1 MVQAHFKFENEIS
14 NGSSEAFILNLPK
27 LMSSANRREYHN
39 VDKSGNAQL
48 YTVGMKLWGT
58 SVHTAAWGAGNT
70 YVTRRAIKAWHDARV
85 MMYKRAGISMKSL
98 GYGRTLR
105 PYLDQTHRDG
115 TTPELATQTDS
126 NLQIKPLYQ
135 GDEWT
140 YSKAAV
146 STPPEAATFGS
157 TAYMSDLVDT
167 YDFTILGSSENEDA
181 GGLAEGEDES
191 SDISDQDSFVSVG
204 MIEEWLDS
212 FKTRPASVNSNVN
225 QGLDADNALLQL
237 RSQQGADKEEVLE
250 LAEDA
255 QAEKRP
261 WDLDGSAYTALMPL
275 GFAQA
280 YSGSDSCVFQVPAGL
295 LYLNTK
301 NTHGSAEQIK
311 ITLDILDIQ
320 DM

>member
-1 MVQAHFKFENEIS
+1 
-14 NGSSEAFILNLPK
+14 
-27 LMSSANRREYHN
+27 
-39 VDKSGNAQL
+39 
-48 YTVGMKLWGT
+48 
-58 SVHTAAWGAGNT
+58 
-70 YVTRRAIKAWHDARV
+70 
-85 MMYKRAGISMKSL
+85 
-98 GYGRTLR
+98 
-105 PYLDQTHRDG
+105 
-115 TTPELATQTDS
+115 LATQTDS

>member
-14 NGSSEAFILNLPK
+14 NGNSEAFILNLPK

-58 SVHTAAWGAGNT
+58 SVHAAAWGAGNT

-85 MMYKRAGISMKSL
+85 MMYKRAGVSMKSL

-105 PYLDQTHRDG
+105 PYLLESHRDG
-115 TTPELATQTDS
+115 TTPELATQNASD
-126 NLQIKPLYQ
+126 LQIKPTYE

-146 STPPEAATFGS
+146 STPPEAGS
-157 TAYMSDLVDT
+157 AASAQYIMDLVDT
-167 YDFTILGSSENEDA
+167 YDFCILGSSEMETASGIGDD
-181 GGLAEGEDES
+181 DES
-191 SDISDQDSFVSVG
+191 GDGSDQDSFVSVG
-204 MIEEWLDS
+204 MVEEWLDS
-212 FKTRPASVNSNVN
+212 FKTRSASVTSADQ
-225 QGLDADNALLQL
+225 QGLDSNNALLQL

-255 QAEKRP
+255 QKEKRP
-261 WDLDGSAYTALMPL
+261 WDLDGSLYTGLMPL

-280 YSGSDSCVFQVPAGL
+280 YSGSDYCVFQVPAGL

-301 NTHGSAEQIK
+301 NTHSSAEQIK
-311 ITLDILDIQ
+311 ITLDVLDIQ